1 MSKRTIDKDPAPTP
15 ESLTEQLDALQK
27 GMKTLSKDVA
37 NYSKAVAKEVDGLK
51 KTVDGLDKRVTALE
65 QAAAGSKPEP
75 KKDEPKPDPKKD
87 DPKKDE
93 PKPDPKKDEPK
104 PDPKKDPKPA
114 GTEGLY
120 RAYKYWDPETG
131 CWYVTESIWTAVQ
144 GSRGGEWCAVWA
156 LYKGGQIDHIL
167 TPAEIRERKLAAPV

>member
-1 MSKRTIDKDPAPTP
+1 MSKRTIEIDPTP
-15 ESLTEQLDALQK
+15 ESLTEQLDELQK
-27 GMKTLSKDVA
+27 GMTNLSKEVA
-37 NYSKAVAKEVDGLK
+37 KYSKEVAKKVDA
-51 KTVDGLDKRVTALE
+51 LDKRVTALE
-65 QAAAGSKPEP
+65 KAAAGSKPDP
-75 KKDEPKPDPKKD
+75 KKDEPDPKKD
-87 DPKKDE
+87 DPKKDD
-93 PKPDPKKDEPK
+93 PKKDDPKKDDPKKDE

-167 TPAEIRERKLAAPV
+167 TPSEIRERKLAAPV